1 MMKKNEPYRILDGTA
16 LKIIAM
22 ISMVFDHVGDLLFP
36 GQTWMRFI
44 GRIALP
50 IFAFCVAEGY
60 IHTRNK
66 TKYLLRLFLFGLVS
80 ELPYDLARSGRLES
94 DQQNIMLTFA
104 LAILT
109 LMLFDRITAGKK
121 SVWKLIAGIAA
132 AAVIG
137 ILSAFLR
144 MESNFFVIGLILV
157 FYIFRQ
163 RPHWIR
169 ILSGFIWHAALRNI
183 GIYLWGLLSFIPLM
197 MYNGEKG
204 KGLKW
209 FFYIFYPGHLLLL
222 YLIRTFLL
230 H

>member
-1 MMKKNEPYRILDGTA
+1 MTKKEPYRILDGTA

-22 ISMVFDHVGDLLFP
+22 ISMVFDHAGDLLFP
-36 GQTWMRFI
+36 GRPWMRFI

-66 TKYLLRLFLFGLVS
+66 PKYLQRLCLFGLIS
-80 ELPYDLARSGRLES
+80 ELPYDLARSGRLEF

-104 LAILT
+104 LAVVA

-121 SVWKLIAGIAA
+121 SVWRMIAGIAA
-132 AAVIG
+132 AAMIG
-137 ILSAFLR
+137 ILAVFLR
-144 MESNFFVIGLILV
+144 LESNLFTIILILI

-163 RPHWIR
+163 KAHWLR
-169 ILSGFIWHAALRNI
+169 CLAGFLWHIVMRNM
-183 GIYLWGLLSFIPLM
+183 GIYLWGLLSFIPLL
-197 MYNGEKG
+197 MYNGKKG

-209 FFYIFYPGHLLLL
+209 FFYVFYPGHLLLL
-222 YLIRTFLL
+222 YLIKTFIL
-230 H
+230 HL